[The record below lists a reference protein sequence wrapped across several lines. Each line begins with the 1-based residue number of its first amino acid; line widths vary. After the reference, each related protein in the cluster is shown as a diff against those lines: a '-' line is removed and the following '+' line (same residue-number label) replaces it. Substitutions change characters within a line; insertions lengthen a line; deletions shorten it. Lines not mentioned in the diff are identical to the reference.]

1 MKRALLALAVLVFA
15 LATPTA
21 ASAAPFVEPY
31 TDNPVT
37 AEPPVSRPGGPHCTV
52 TLADHFLSNAADGTP
67 QNFSGTL
74 TPPADC
80 AGPWAKVVMD
90 YTVSVSGRQYDRI
103 GDLNIGGTEVYWGT
117 TEEPSGPTPITY
129 TVSKDLT
136 EYSALL
142 RGSQPFNGGITNY
155 TSDVYTGIYEQTVTL
170 TYYPGRAPA
179 GIPDAV
185 VGFPGHDQS
194 SDVAHFSRA
203 GLPRN
208 ITRAELEVTLEGHGC
223 DEQWFADVPADVSA
237 KYPSAG
243 MCTHGPYREADFSL
257 DGKPV
262 AAVHT
267 FPHIYTGG
275 IVPTLWRPIP
285 AIHTFSLYAEHV
297 DITPFAGLLVDG
309 GTHDL
314 AVSVQNAGD
323 TWTVVA
329 TLLLYTDHHAEQTHG
344 ALVTDDVAPTA
355 TERTAETAVD
365 SGDTRVVDSTSR
377 TDVTAGWL
385 DTSAGRVYTRVVRTM
400 AYRND
405 DTVTNGGWSQRLVQ
419 HDSGGQTSTSTINGH
434 VVAGT
439 NHTYDYPLTVNYTI
453 GSYVDSQ
460 NYSLSGTVDMTQ
472 TLSDA
477 VAQGGGW
484 QPTTRSTE
492 YVDSDGILTRTN
504 GVVTE
509 SDGNS
514 TSRYAGD
521 NDQGEWYV
529 HYLASDHGLI
539 TKDL

>member
-1 MKRALLALAVLVFA
+1 
-15 LATPTA
+15 
-21 ASAAPFVEPY
+21 
-31 TDNPVT
+31 
-37 AEPPVSRPGGPHCTV
+37 
-52 TLADHFLSNAADGTP
+52 
-67 QNFSGTL
+67 
-74 TPPADC
+74 
-80 AGPWAKVVMD
+80 MD
-90 YTVSVSGRQYDRI
+90 YTVSVSGRQYDRF
-103 GDLNIGGTEVYWGT
+103 GDVNIGGTEVYWGT
-117 TEEPSGPTPITY
+117 TEEPSSSTPTTY

-142 RGSQPFNGGITNY
+142 RSPQPFRGGIINY
-155 TSDVYTGIYEQTVTL
+155 TSDVYTGIYDQTVTL
-170 TYYPGRAPA
+170 TYYQGTPPSNV
-179 GIPDAV
+179 PDAV
-185 VGFPGHDQS
+185 IGFPAQDAA
-194 SDVAHFSRA
+194 AHFTLS

-208 ITRAELEVTLEGHGC
+208 IVRASLEVTLEGHGC

-243 MCTHGPYREADFSL
+243 LCTHGPYREADISL
-257 DGKPV
+257 DGQPV

-267 FPHIYTGG
+267 LPHIYTGG

-285 AIHTFSLYAEHV
+285 AVHTFSLYAEHI

-309 GTHDL
+309 GTHEL
-314 AVSVQNAGD
+314 PASVQNAGD
-323 TWTVVA
+323 EWTVVT
-329 TLLLYTDHHAEQTHG
+329 TLLLYTDHRAAQTRG
-344 ALVTDDVAPTA
+344 ALTTDDVAHTA
-355 TERTAETAVD
+355 AEHTTETSVG

-419 HDSGGQTSTSTINGH
+419 HDSGEQTSTSTVNGH

-439 NHTYDYPLTVNYTI
+439 DHTYDYPLTVDYTI

-477 VAQGGGW
+477 LASGAGW
-484 QPTTRSTE
+484 QPASRSTE
-492 YVDSDGILTRTN
+492 YVDSYGVLARTN

-521 NDQGEWYV
+521 NDQGQWYI

>member
-1 MKRALLALAVLVFA
+1 MKRVVLALSVLVVA
-15 LATPTA
+15 LVTPTA

-37 AEPPVSRPGGPHCTV
+37 AEPPVSRPAGAHCTV
-52 TLADHFLSNAADGTP
+52 TLADHFMSNAPDGTP

-74 TPPADC
+74 APPAAC

-90 YTVSVSGRQYDRI
+90 YTVSVSGRQFDRI

-117 TEEPSGPTPITY
+117 TEEPSGPTPTTY

-142 RGSQPFNGGITNY
+142 RSPQPFHGGIGNY
-155 TSDVYTGIYEQTVTL
+155 TSDVYTGVYDQTVTL
-170 TYYPGRAPA
+170 TYYPGRPPA
-179 GIPDAV
+179 GLPDAV
-185 VGFPGHDQS
+185 VGFPSQDAP
-194 SDVAHFSRA
+194 AHFSLA
-203 GLPRN
+203 DLPRN
-208 ITRAELEVTLEGHGC
+208 IVRADLEVTLEGHGC
-223 DEQWFADVPADVSA
+223 DEQWFSDMPADVSA

-243 MCTHGPYREADFSL
+243 LCTHGPYREADFSL
-257 DGKPV
+257 DGHAV

-309 GTHDL
+309 GTHELD
-314 AVSVQNAGD
+314 ATVQNAGD
-323 TWTVVA
+323 EWTVVA
-329 TLLLYTDHHAEQTHG
+329 TLLLYTDHHAAQTHG
-344 ALVTDDVAPTA
+344 ALTTDDVAPTA
-355 TERTAETAVD
+355 IEHTTETPVGSA
-365 SGDTRVVDSTSR
+365 DTRVVDSTSR

-405 DTVTNGGWSQRLVQ
+405 DTVTDNGFAQDLVQ
-419 HDSGGQTSTSTINGH
+419 RDSGGQTSTSMREGQ
-434 VVAGT
+434 VVSGSR
-439 NHTYDYPLTVNYTI
+439 HTYDYPITVDYTI
-453 GSYVDSQ
+453 GSFVDGN

-477 VAQGGGW
+477 VASEDGW
-484 QPTTRSTE
+484 RPAGRSTE
-492 YVDSDGILTRTN
+492 YVDSYGILTRTN
-504 GVVTE
+504 GAVTE

-521 NDQGEWYV
+521 DDLGRRYV

-539 TKDL
+539 TENVTQ

>member
-1 MKRALLALAVLVFA
+1 MKRALPALAALVVA
-15 LATPTA
+15 LAAPTA

-37 AEPPVSRPGGPHCTV
+37 AEPPVSRPAGPHCTV
-52 TLADHFLSNAADGTP
+52 TLADHFLSNAPDGSP

-74 TPPADC
+74 APPSGC
-80 AGPWAKVVMD
+80 PGPWAKVVMD
-90 YTVSVSGRQYDRI
+90 YTISVSGRQFDRF
-103 GDLNIGGTEVYWGT
+103 GDVNIGGTEVYWGT
-117 TEEPSGPTPITY
+117 TEEPSGSTPITY

-142 RGSQPFNGGITNY
+142 RTAQPFRGGIINY
-155 TSDVYTGIYEQTVTL
+155 TSDVYTGVYDQTVTL
-170 TYYPGRAPA
+170 TYYSGPPPA
-179 GIPDAV
+179 GVPDAV
-185 VGFPGHDQS
+185 VGFPAQDAP
-194 SDVAHFSRA
+194 AHFTLN

-208 ITRAELEVTLEGHGC
+208 IVRADLEVTLEGHGC
-223 DEQWFADVPADVSA
+223 DEQWFSDVPADVSA

-243 MCTHGPYREADFSL
+243 LCTHGPYREADFSL
-257 DGKPV
+257 DGQPV

-275 IVPTLWRPIP
+275 IVPTLWRPVP

-314 AVSVQNAGD
+314 TASVQNAGD
-323 TWTVVA
+323 EWTVVA
-329 TLLLYTDHHAEQTHG
+329 TLLLYTDHHAAQTHG
-344 ALVTDDVAPTA
+344 SLTTDDVAPTA
-355 TERTAETAVD
+355 TESTTEAPVG

-400 AYRND
+400 AYRNS
-405 DTVTNGGWSQRLVQ
+405 DTVTDNGFAQRLVQ
-419 HDSGGQTSTSTINGH
+419 HDSGEQTSTSTRDGQ
-434 VVAGT
+434 VVSGT
-439 NHTYDYPLTVNYTI
+439 RHTYDYPLTVDYTI
-453 GSYVDSQ
+453 GSFVDGN

-477 VAQGGGW
+477 AASERGW
-484 QPTTRSTE
+484 QPASRSTE
-492 YVDSDGILTRTN
+492 YVDSYGILTRTN

-514 TSRYAGD
+514 TSRYTGD
-521 NDQGEWYV
+521 NDLGQWYV

-539 TKDL
+539 TKDVSP

>member
-1 MKRALLALAVLVFA
+1 MKRALLALAALLAA
-15 LATPTA
+15 LATPA
-21 ASAAPFVEPY
+21 VASAAPFVEPY

-52 TLADHFLSNAADGTP
+52 TLADHFMSNAPDGAP

-74 TPPADC
+74 TPPAGC

-90 YTVSVSGRQYDRI
+90 YTVSVSGRQFDRF
-103 GDLNIGGTEVYWGT
+103 GDVNIGGTEVYWGT
-117 TEEPSGPTPITY
+117 TEEPSGPSPTTY

-142 RGSQPFNGGITNY
+142 RSPQPFQGGIINY
-155 TSDVYTGIYEQTVTL
+155 TSDVYTGVYDQTVTL

-179 GIPDAV
+179 GVPDAV
-185 VGFPGHDQS
+185 IGFPAQDAT
-194 SDVAHFSRA
+194 AHFTLA
-203 GLPRN
+203 DLPRN
-208 ITRAELEVTLEGHGC
+208 ITHADLEVTLEGHGC
-223 DEQWFADVPADVSA
+223 DEQWFSDVPADVSA

-243 MCTHGPYREADFSL
+243 LCTHGPYREADFSL
-257 DGKPV
+257 DGHAV

-285 AIHTFSLYAEHV
+285 AIHTFNLYAEHV

-309 GTHDL
+309 GTHEL
-314 AVSVQNAGD
+314 TASVQNAGD
-323 TWTVVA
+323 EWTVVA
-329 TLLLYTDHHAEQTHG
+329 TLLLYTDHHAAQTRG
-344 ALVTDDVAPTA
+344 ALTTDDVAATA
-355 TERTAETAVD
+355 TEHTTETPVG
-365 SGDTRVVDSTSR
+365 SSDTRVVDATSR
-377 TDVTAGWL
+377 NDVTAGWL

-405 DTVTNGGWSQRLVQ
+405 DTVTDGGFAQRLLQ
-419 HDSGGQTSTSTINGH
+419 HDSGGQTSTSTRDGQL
-434 VVAGT
+434 VSGT
-439 NHTYDYPLTVNYTI
+439 RHAYDYPITVDYAI
-453 GSYVDSQ
+453 GSFVDGN

-477 VAQGGGW
+477 VGSEDGW
-484 QPTTRSTE
+484 QPASHSTE
-492 YVDSDGILTRTN
+492 NVNSYGVLTRTN

-521 NDQGEWYV
+521 NDLGKHYV

-539 TKDL
+539 TKDVSS